1 MTASALAEAE
11 LHGLVDGRV
20 APGRRA
26 DLLRRLAGSPADR
39 LVVEAWQDQGDL
51 LREAFRE
58 VPTEALPAALDLA
71 PPRLRS
77 VDVNRAHKTS
87 ASKAPVRH
95 GGGAAIT
102 AALVITIGLTL
113 SWMAGFRDDS
123 AAPAHVATAADDRT
137 AALPSFHVPDLSAT
151 GLRLTDVS
159 SDAVDPAS
167 VVLRYR
173 DRGAGR
179 VSLQVARNA
188 PDVGPTPLEQAG
200 QTMTWRS
207 QTAAFTLDGTIP
219 AARLRAVA
227 SALQADQGSD

>member
-39 LVVEAWQDQGDL
+39 LVVEAWQDQADL

-87 ASKAPVRH
+87 ASKAPARH

-102 AALVITIGLTL
+102 AALVITI
-113 SWMAGFRDDS
+113 R
-123 AAPAHVATAADDRT
+123 AH
-137 AALPSFHVPDLSAT
+137 
-151 GLRLTDVS
+151 
-159 SDAVDPAS
+159 
-167 VVLRYR
+167 
-173 DRGAGR
+173 
-179 VSLQVARNA
+179 
-188 PDVGPTPLEQAG
+188 PL
-200 QTMTWRS
+200 
-207 QTAAFTLDGTIP
+207 LDGRIP
-219 AARLRAVA
+219 R
-227 SALQADQGSD
+227 